1 MSQTFKVGDIVRV
14 TQVCPEA
21 DFGYDVGDVA
31 RITEIRPPGTR
42 MEPPP
47 EMGFMPVIFTEE
59 ESYEVEWLSNMR
71 PERAN
76 DRATN
81 MYPNEIELVS

>member
-31 RITEIRPPGTR
+31 RITEVRPVGTR
-42 MEPPP
+42 VEPPIP
-47 EMGFMPVIFTEE
+47 ILPVIFTEE
-59 ESYEVEWLSNMR
+59 ESYEVEWISNKR
-71 PERAN
+71 ANPERVN
-76 DRATN
+76 N
-81 MYPNEIELVS
+81 MYPHEIELVPS